1 MVAAIDD
8 MTSKLHV
15 SEGKISTIE
24 TRMMLDKQDAQDLKA
39 GVTKAL
45 EDLNKVRVRSSS
57 RMYA

>member
-1 MVAAIDD
+1 
-8 MTSKLHV
+8 MTSKLQV

-45 EDLNKVRVRSSS
+45 EDLNKVRVRSS